1 MPQAPR
7 NRVWDGGSKGKVWK
21 VIGGSVV
28 AVVNVASRQSQN
40 GSVMKKMKQKAS
52 EKAQSSGNDK
62 KKKANAMK
70 NELRNLAFGNIKV
83 LRLSSWY

>member
-1 MPQAPR
+1 
-7 NRVWDGGSKGKVWK
+7 
-21 VIGGSVV
+21 
-28 AVVNVASRQSQN
+28 
-40 GSVMKKMKQKAS
+40 MKKMKQKAS

-83 LRLSSWY
+83 LRLSS